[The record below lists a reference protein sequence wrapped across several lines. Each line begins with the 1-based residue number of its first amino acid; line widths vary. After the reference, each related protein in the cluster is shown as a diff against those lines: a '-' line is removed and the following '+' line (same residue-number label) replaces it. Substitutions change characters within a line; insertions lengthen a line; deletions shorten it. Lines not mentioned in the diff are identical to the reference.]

1 MISDTPFL
9 NLREVFSFVYFH
21 STECVLSTDPAF
33 MWIHKMMLG
42 IRFVLV
48 CYTCEGTLN
57 GASPI
62 TLELPPAKNTHI
74 SYFIKSGIN

>member
-9 NLREVFSFVYFH
+9 NLHEVFSFVYFH

-33 MWIHKMMLG
+33 MWIHKMMFG

-62 TLELPPAKNTHI
+62 TLELPPAKNTYI